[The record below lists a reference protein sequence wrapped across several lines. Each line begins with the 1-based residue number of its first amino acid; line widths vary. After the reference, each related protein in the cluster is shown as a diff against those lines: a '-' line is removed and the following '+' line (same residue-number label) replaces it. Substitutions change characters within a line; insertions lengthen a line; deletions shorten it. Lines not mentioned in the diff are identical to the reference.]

1 MTALKT
7 LILVMVGRMSSGK
20 SDGFKELSDEEL
32 VVQIGAT
39 GNTQMFG
46 FLYDR
51 YAQKVYNKCYGFVKN
66 ADEAQDLAQE
76 VFLKLYIQLN
86 SFKGDSKFSTWL
98 YSLTYNFCVNYV
110 NRDKGRKMRRASDT
124 LDDHEYHLAAIVD
137 IEDERLYELKASKL
151 EQALELIEPEDKAIL
166 LLKYQDDVSIKDLQV
181 LLSLGESAVKM
192 RLKRARIKIMEAY
205 NKII

>member
-7 LILVMVGRMSSGK
+7 LILVLVGKKLNGK

-32 VVQIGAT
+32 VAQIGAT

-124 LDDHEYHLAAIVD
+124 LDVHEYHLAALVD